1 MHYVILGEHSAEVCP
16 TGNSKTRELLAEVG
30 PQIPMIAEQ
39 NGVRIVAGPFVNREH
54 TTVAIVESD
63 RAEAVDGFLM
73 QSRLP
78 QWNRVRVIPS
88 LPMEESMKDIMEG
101 PTLF

>member
-1 MHYVILGEHSAEVCP
+1 M
-16 TGNSKTRELLAEVG
+16 
-30 PQIPMIAEQ
+30 
-39 NGVRIVAGPFVNREH
+39 VAGPYVNREH

-63 RAEAVDGFLM
+63 RPEAVDTFLM

-88 LPMEESMKDIMEG
+88 FPMEEGMKDIAEG
-101 PTLF
+101 TSLF